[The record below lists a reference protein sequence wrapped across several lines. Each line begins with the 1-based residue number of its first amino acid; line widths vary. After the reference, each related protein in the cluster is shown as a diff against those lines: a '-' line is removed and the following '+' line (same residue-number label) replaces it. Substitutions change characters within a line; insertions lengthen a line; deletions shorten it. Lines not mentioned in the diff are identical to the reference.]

1 MNLKLSIVFAVI
13 ASSFLACRSQKPFN
27 LQEIE
32 TQGAL
37 ETEVKM
43 PKNIILMIGDGMG
56 VSQIY
61 GGMIA
66 NHNQLALER
75 FKHLGF
81 IKTYSSDNIITDS
94 GAGATAFSIGK
105 KTFNGA
111 IGVCPD
117 SLAHETILQ
126 SAALAG
132 KSTGMVVTC
141 AITHATPASFATH
154 VPDRNMYEEIAW
166 QLVHSPVDVMIGGGR
181 KYFDARTDG
190 RGLIAEFQQKGIFVV
205 DNEKAMQELPSGV
218 RFAALLWEDA
228 ASKKTEGRDD
238 ILPRAT
244 AQAIAHLNAQ
254 NKGFFLMVEGAQI
267 DWGGHANETDYIVQ
281 EMIDF
286 DQAIA
291 LALDFAEED
300 GETLVIVTA
309 DHETGG
315 FALVG
320 GNFDSGTVKGAFTS
334 TKHTAVMV
342 PVFAFGPG
350 AALFTGIQE
359 NTAIYNHMMHLWGL
373 EVHRNPKHWK
383 AIRPNDK

>member
-1 MNLKLSIVFAVI
+1 MSISQFVLASIILMACSAHRPTASISEPIAAV
-13 ASSFLACRSQKPFN
+13 SV
-27 LQEIE
+27 QEP
-32 TQGAL
+32 
-37 ETEVKM
+37 KM

-111 IGVCPD
+111 IGVCSD
-117 SLAHETILQ
+117 SLAHETVLE
-126 SAALAG
+126 SAAQAG
-132 KSTGMVVTC
+132 KATGLVATC
-141 AITHATPASFATH
+141 AITHATPASFAAH

-181 KYFDARTDG
+181 QYFEKRSDG
-190 RGLIAEFQQKGIFVV
+190 RDLTAELQQKGIFLV
-205 DNEKAMQELPSGV
+205 DNENAMMELPAGI

-228 ASKKTEGRDD
+228 AAKKTEGRDD
-238 ILPRAT
+238 VLPRAT
-244 AQAIAHLNAQ
+244 SYAIERLNTQ
-254 NKGFFLMVEGAQI
+254 KKGFFLMVEGSQI

-286 DQAIA
+286 DLAIA
-291 LALDFAEED
+291 RALDFAEVD

-315 FALVG
+315 FALAG
-320 GNFDSGTVKGAFTS
+320 GNFESGKVKGAFTS
-334 TKHTAVMV
+334 KKHTAVMV
-342 PVFAFGPG
+342 PVFAYGPG
-350 AALFTGIQE
+350 SELFMGIQE
-359 NTAIYNHMMHLWGL
+359 NTAIYDHMMRLWGL
-373 EVHRNPKHWK
+373 KVQLTPQYWK
-383 AIRPNDK
+383 LARPEIE